1 MWQVSE
7 PVFANDT
14 NGWCFTE
21 IGPGQEVFCSRGR
34 VKLDDDDTSPA
45 TALAQAESDGGIGKR
60 IRWFMGN
67 ATTMSRSSF
76 LAKHS
81 DIVDGFYLC
90 CFAMYVNDD
99 GAICPKKKGPCMVE
113 QSSDFDYAGLNALAA
128 RNLTVHVAIASS
140 IGPTQCA
147 SVLKNKEQFAR
158 NLVSAS
164 KSLPGMNA
172 SQRYQIQGYFLG
184 KIVIRSRFACCPSR

>member
-1 MWQVSE
+1 MKTGNLGCKLLPTFYFCFRLSE
-7 PVFANDT
+7 FMCNLNNQSFGGVKRRAKT
-14 NGWCFTE
+14 NGATSFLSSQ
-21 IGPGQEVFCSRGR
+21 ISSDCS
-34 VKLDDDDTSPA
+34 
-45 TALAQAESDGGIGKR
+45 
-60 IRWFMGN
+60 
-67 ATTMSRSSF
+67 TMSTSSF

-113 QSSDFDYAGLNALAA
+113 QSSDFDFAGLNALAA

-172 SQRYQIQGYFLG
+172 SQHYQIHGYFLG
-184 KIVIRSRFACCPSR
+184 KIVILSRFACCPSR